1 MTEERYEHLLEKFLE
16 GTISPAEALEL
27 QKELA
32 ASPDRARDAREQ
44 LAFGDLLSQEL
55 ASQREFSAFWGRL
68 QQAIAQEGSEPVPIA
83 SSTPAAAS
91 AGRGSMRLR
100 YAFYGAAAA
109 AALLLFFF
117 AAFMRLPRVGPADP
131 KEKGTA
137 IAKSEEVSLKG
148 EVVCTHCILNQTK
161 ECGLAVRVNDTM
173 QVYYLENNDIS
184 REFHNRQG
192 CCRKPCRVLATGI
205 VQEQPG
211 AGQSLFIAQQLQPQE

>member
-1 MTEERYEHLLEKFLE
+1 MTEERYQELLEKFLE
-16 GTISPAEALEL
+16 GTMAPAEAEEL

-55 ASQREFSAFWGRL
+55 SPGRDIATFWGRV
-68 QQAIAQEGSEPVPIA
+68 QQTIAQEGSEVVHASALSQPAKA
-83 SSTPAAAS
+83 SSV
-91 AGRGSMRLR
+91 GLRLR
-100 YAFYGAAAA
+100 YAFYGATAA

-117 AAFMRLPRVGPADP
+117 FALMRGPRNDPGGPGAQPAAIVQG
-131 KEKGTA
+131 
-137 IAKSEEVSLKG
+137 EEISLKG

-161 ECGLAVRVNDTM
+161 DCGLAVRVNDTM

-211 AGQSLFIAQQLQPQE
+211 AGNSLFIAQQLQPQE